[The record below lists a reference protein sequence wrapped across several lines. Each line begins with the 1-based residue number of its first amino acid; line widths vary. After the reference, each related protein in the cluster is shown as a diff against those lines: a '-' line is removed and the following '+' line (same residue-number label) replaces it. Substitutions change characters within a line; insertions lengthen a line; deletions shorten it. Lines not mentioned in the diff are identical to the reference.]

1 MIYNTLCFSFCVQ
14 EKTGESGPDAS
25 WPENGD
31 QWSDKGEEEDDECG
45 LLQEMAEEDEEI
57 DLYNEETFGLATSGD
72 NPDADPLDL
81 LLLGSDNSPTPRSS
95 PPPPPPPPQRSPSPR
110 SSHSPSRPGSRVW
123 PHTPTGRSQRGRA
136 GRGQLFDDPAV
147 VKTVEG
153 RPSLKSLDSAI
164 VDCSLSSYWEDLKS
178 NTWMIAPLKSS
189 RPPAA
194 SLLQDQAIVGVI
206 DGSRHGM
213 VPHVSPNF
221 LSPMQPFSTSRGR
234 RGLPFV
240 GSFNQRCHYQA
251 QKNAMVPCSPFR
263 PQRLFSPQ
271 QQYNQPG
278 GFLSPSHPPPLSIP
292 MPHTHKLMHLQFG
305 TDSPRPAPFYSP
317 SANTIQSFR
326 APGPVAQFHPQHKR
340 LLSQRQQRP
349 HRKPVS
355 WDPYS
360 QIMSDKEKEWIIRL
374 QMIQLQSENPHL
386 DDYYYQEYYQ
396 RMEAK
401 LAEEEFLGDRL
412 KKEPPKLTTPY
423 VTKTLSY
430 IPVVHIEGSL
440 GQVAVSTCFSPRRAI
455 DAVHANTPD
464 EEHKYSRQ
472 QRLEVL
478 STIEKLYIVLLEVE
492 EADKMKATVSDKDE
506 ERQLV
511 QNIKRKVEHL
521 YNELR
526 CTNLLDS
533 GEEFLSCLII
543 SKGKRMLARLLP
555 FLSHDESLHILGVV
569 TKHLP
574 VLMSRDTDEAL
585 PVMYPSLRA
594 VIDRLAFNQLIRILK
609 EFTAA
614 LPDLKDTRLTLACQ
628 NKFGLS
634 LLYALLSQGERILSS
649 DLPMEPSTRDFET
662 WTDTV
667 FHVARQ
673 LSQTILVEPLL
684 LPSNLLTLFC
694 RYLDKRTVHQLK
706 NNLES
711 ATGYL
716 AVAS

>member
-1 MIYNTLCFSFCVQ
+1 MGDSEHP
-14 EKTGESGPDAS
+14 EKTGESVPDAS

-31 QWSDKGEEEDDECG
+31 QWSDSGEEDDECG
-45 LLQEMAEEDEEI
+45 LLQAMAAEDEEI
-57 DLYNEETFGLATSGD
+57 DLYNEETFGLDEATSGD
-72 NPDADPLDL
+72 NPDADPMDL
-81 LLLGSDNSPTPRSS
+81 LLLCSDNSPTPQSS
-95 PPPPPPPPQRSPSPR
+95 PPPPPRSPSPH
-110 SSHSPSRPGSRVW
+110 SSYSPSKPGSRVW
-123 PHTPTGRSQRGRA
+123 PHTPTGWSQRGRA

-153 RPSLKSLDSAI
+153 RRSLKSLDSAI

-178 NTWMIAPLKSS
+178 NT
-189 RPPAA
+189 
-194 SLLQDQAIVGVI
+194 DQAILGVI
-206 DGSRHGM
+206 DGSRHGR
-213 VPHVSPNF
+213 VPPVSPNF
-221 LSPMQPFSTSRGR
+221 LSPMQHFSASWGR
-234 RGLPFV
+234 RGLSFV

-251 QKNAMVPCSPFR
+251 QKNPMVPCSPFR

-278 GFLSPSHPPPLSIP
+278 GFLSPSRPPLSTP
-292 MPHTHKLMHLQFG
+292 MPHTPKLMHHQFG

-317 SANTIQSFR
+317 STNIMQGFR

-349 HRKPVS
+349 HRCGQRALPLLGNAGFLYLNLNVIHRKPVS

-440 GQVAVSTCFSPRRAI
+440 GQVAVSSCFSPRRAI

-464 EEHKYSRQ
+464 EEHKYTRQ

-506 ERQLV
+506 EKRLV
-511 QNIKRKVEHL
+511 QNIQRKVEQL

-533 GEEFLSCLII
+533 GDEFLSCLLI
-543 SKGKRMLARLLP
+543 SKGKRLLARLLR
-555 FLSHDESLHILGVV
+555 FLSHDTSLHILGVV

-585 PVMYPSLRA
+585 PILYPSLRA
-594 VIDRLAFNQLIRILK
+594 VIDRLAFSQLIRILK
-609 EFTAA
+609 EFTAS
-614 LPDLKDTRLTLACQ
+614 LPDSKDTCLTLACQ

-634 LLYALLSQGERILSS
+634 LLYALLSQGEKILSS
-649 DLPMEPSTRDFET
+649 DIPMEPSVGDSEA
-662 WTDTV
+662 WTNTV

-673 LSQTILVEPLL
+673 LSQTTLAEPLL

>member
-1 MIYNTLCFSFCVQ
+1 MRPFS
-14 EKTGESGPDAS
+14 TSRGRM
-25 WPENGD
+25 
-31 QWSDKGEEEDDECG
+31 
-45 LLQEMAEEDEEI
+45 QEMAEEDEEI
-57 DLYNEETFGLATSGD
+57 DLYNEETFGLDEATSGD

-110 SSHSPSRPGSRVW
+110 SSHSPPRPGSRVW
-123 PHTPTGRSQRGRA
+123 PHTPTGGSQRGRA

-153 RPSLKSLDSAI
+153 RPSLK
-164 VDCSLSSYWEDLKS
+164 
-178 NTWMIAPLKSS
+178 WMIAPLKSS

-206 DGSRHGM
+206 DGSRHGR
-213 VPHVSPNF
+213 VPPVSPNF
-221 LSPMQPFSTSRGR
+221 LSPMRPFSTSRGR

-251 QKNAMVPCSPFR
+251 QKNPLVPCSPFR

-271 QQYNQPG
+271 QQYIQPG
-278 GFLSPSHPPPLSIP
+278 GFLSPSRPPPLSIP

-317 SANTIQSFR
+317 STNTMQGFR

-374 QMIQLQSENPHL
+374 QMIQLQSENPGL

-464 EEHKYSRQ
+464 EHKYTRQ

-555 FLSHDESLHILGVV
+555 FLSHDESMHILGVV

-614 LPDLKDTRLTLACQ
+614 LPDSKDTRLTLACQ

-649 DLPMEPSTRDFET
+649 DLPMEPSTGDFES

-706 NNLES
+706 NNLE
-711 ATGYL
+711 
-716 AVAS
+716 

>member
-1 MIYNTLCFSFCVQ
+1 MGDSE
-14 EKTGESGPDAS
+14 EKTGDSVPDAV
-25 WPENGD
+25 WPEDGD
-31 QWSDKGEEEDDECG
+31 QWSDRGEDECG

-57 DLYNEETFGLATSGD
+57 DLYNEETFGLDASVEGQE
-72 NPDADPLDL
+72 ADPMDL
-81 LLLGSDNSPTPRSS
+81 LLLCGENSPTLRSSPRSS
-95 PPPPPPPPQRSPSPR
+95 PSPLSFPSPSKPKPPVQ
-110 SSHSPSRPGSRVW
+110 SHSS
-123 PHTPTGRSQRGRA
+123 TGRSQRGRV

-153 RPSLKSLDSAI
+153 RPSLKSIDSAI
-164 VDCSLSSYWEDLKS
+164 VDCSVSAYWEDLNS
-178 NTWMIAPLKSS
+178 NTWMISS
-189 RPPAA
+189 NRPSAA
-194 SLLQDQAIVGVI
+194 SILQDQAIVGVI
-206 DGSRHGM
+206 DRSGHSR
-213 VPHVSPNF
+213 VPPVSPNF
-221 LSPMQPFSTSRGR
+221 MSPLRPFSTTRGR
-234 RGLPFV
+234 GGQPYV
-240 GSFNQRCHYQA
+240 GAFNPRCRYEA
-251 QKNAMVPCSPFR
+251 PINPMMPSSPFR
-263 PQRLFSPQ
+263 PQRLFTPQ
-271 QQYNQPG
+271 RHYNQPG
-278 GFLSPSHPPPLSIP
+278 GFMSPSHPRLSSPLP
-292 MPHTHKLMHLQFG
+292 LTPKLMHLRFG

-317 SANTIQSFR
+317 SSNIMQGFR
-326 APGPVAQFHPQHKR
+326 PPGPVAQFHPQHKR

-401 LAEEEFLGDRL
+401 LAEEEMLGDRL

-423 VTKTLSY
+423 VTKTDLY

-455 DAVHANTPD
+455 DAVHAHTPD
-464 EEHKYSRQ
+464 EEHKDTRL

-478 STIEKLYIVLLEVE
+478 STVEKLFIVLLEVE
-492 EADKMKATVSDKDE
+492 EAKKIKATVSNKEE
-506 ERQLV
+506 ERRLM
-511 QNIKRKVEHL
+511 QNTQKKVERIYSRL
-521 YNELR
+521 QSPTFSE
-526 CTNLLDS
+526 S
-533 GEEFLSCLII
+533 GEEFLSSLLI
-543 SKGKRMLARLLP
+543 SKGKKMLARLLP
-555 FLSHDESLHILGVV
+555 FLSHDAALNILAAV

-574 VLMSRDTDEAL
+574 ELMSKDTDEAL
-585 PVMYPSLRA
+585 PVLYPSLRT
-594 VIDRLAFNQLIRILK
+594 VVSGLTFSQLIRILK
-609 EFTAA
+609 EFTTP
-614 LPDLKDTRLTLACQ
+614 LPDSKDTRLTLACQ

-634 LLYALLSQGERILSS
+634 LLYALLSHGERLLSS
-649 DLPMEPSTRDFET
+649 ELPMEPSIGDFET

-673 LSQTILVEPLL
+673 LSQTTLVEPLL

-706 NNLES
+706 SNMES

>member
-1 MIYNTLCFSFCVQ
+1 
-14 EKTGESGPDAS
+14 
-25 WPENGD
+25 
-31 QWSDKGEEEDDECG
+31 
-45 LLQEMAEEDEEI
+45 MAEEDEEI
-57 DLYNEETFGLATSGD
+57 DLYNEETFGLDEATSGD

-110 SSHSPSRPGSRVW
+110 SSHSPPRPGSRVW
-123 PHTPTGRSQRGRA
+123 PHTPTGGSQRGRA

-206 DGSRHGM
+206 DGSRHGR
-213 VPHVSPNF
+213 VPPVSPNF
-221 LSPMQPFSTSRGR
+221 LSPMRPFSTSRGR

-251 QKNAMVPCSPFR
+251 QKNPLVPCSPFR

-271 QQYNQPG
+271 QQYIQPG
-278 GFLSPSHPPPLSIP
+278 GFLSPSRPPPLSIP

-317 SANTIQSFR
+317 STNTMQGFR

-374 QMIQLQSENPHL
+374 QMIQLQSENPGL

-464 EEHKYSRQ
+464 EEHKYTRQ

-555 FLSHDESLHILGVV
+555 FLSHDESMHILGVV

-574 VLMSRDTDEAL
+574 VLMSRDTDE
-585 PVMYPSLRA
+585 
-594 VIDRLAFNQLIRILK
+594 LIRILK

-614 LPDLKDTRLTLACQ
+614 LPDSKDTRLTLACQ

-649 DLPMEPSTRDFET
+649 DLPMEPSTGDFES

>member
-1 MIYNTLCFSFCVQ
+1 MGDSEDP
-14 EKTGESGPDAS
+14 EKNREPIPDAV

-31 QWSDKGEEEDDECG
+31 QWSDKGEDDECG

-57 DLYNEETFGLATSGD
+57 DLYNEETFGLDEAVNGD
-72 NPDADPLDL
+72 TPDIDPTDL
-81 LLLGSDNSPTPRSS
+81 LLLSSDSSPTPQSS
-95 PPPPPPPPQRSPSPR
+95 HPPPPPPPPPLPPKSPFTYSTHCPPR
-110 SSHSPSRPGSRVW
+110 PEPHSW
-123 PHTPTGRSQRGRA
+123 PHTPTGRSQRGRG

-147 VKTVEG
+147 VKTVKG
-153 RPSLKSLDSAI
+153 RPSLKSIDSAI
-164 VDCSLSSYWEDLKS
+164 VDCSLSTYWEDLNS
-178 NTWMIAPLKSS
+178 NSWMVAPLKSS
-189 RPPAA
+189 RSPAQTI
-194 SLLQDQAIVGVI
+194 LQDQAIVGVI
-206 DGSRHGM
+206 DRSAHGR
-213 VPHVSPNF
+213 VPPVSPNF
-221 LSPMQPFSTSRGR
+221 LSPMRPFSTSRGR
-234 RGLPFV
+234 RGQPFV

-251 QKNAMVPCSPFR
+251 QKTPMAPCPVFR

-278 GFLSPSHPPPLSIP
+278 GFMSPSRPPLSTS
-292 MPHTHKLMHLQFG
+292 MPRTPKLMHLRFG

-317 SANTIQSFR
+317 SASIMQGLR
-326 APGPVAQFHPQHKR
+326 APGPVVQFHPQHKR
-340 LLSQRQQRP
+340 LLSQRQPRP
-349 HRKPVS
+349 HKKPLS

-396 RMEAK
+396 RMETK
-401 LAEEEFLGDRL
+401 LAEEEYVGDRT

-423 VTKTLSY
+423 VSKNVSY

-455 DAVHANTPD
+455 DAVHASTH
-464 EEHKYSRQ
+464 EEHKDTRQ

-478 STIEKLYIVLLEVE
+478 STIEKLYLILLEVE
-492 EADKMKATVSDKDE
+492 EAEKVKTTVSDKE
-506 ERQLV
+506 EESRLM
-511 QNIKRKVEHL
+511 QNMKRKVEQL

-526 CTNLLDS
+526 CTNLDS
-533 GEEFLSCLII
+533 GEEFLSCLLV
-543 SKGKRMLARLLP
+543 SKGKRLVARLLP
-555 FLSHDESLHILGVV
+555 FLSHDSALHILSTV

-585 PVMYPSLRA
+585 PILYPSLRA
-594 VIDRLAFNQLIRILK
+594 VINGLVFSQLIRILK
-609 EFTAA
+609 EFTAL
-614 LPDLKDTRLTLACQ
+614 LPDSQDTRLTLACQ

-634 LLYALLSQGERILSS
+634 LLYALLSQGERLLSS
-649 DLPMEPSTRDFET
+649 DLPMEPSIGDFET

-673 LSQTILVEPLL
+673 LSQTSLVEPLL

-706 NNLES
+706 NNMES

>member
-1 MIYNTLCFSFCVQ
+1 MDDSEHP
-14 EKTGESGPDAS
+14 EKTGESVPDAS

-31 QWSDKGEEEDDECG
+31 QWSDKGEEEEDDECG

-57 DLYNEETFGLATSGD
+57 DLYNEETFGLDEATSGD
-72 NPDADPLDL
+72 NPAADPMDL
-81 LLLGSDNSPTPRSS
+81 LLLCSDNSPTPQSS
-95 PPPPPPPPQRSPSPR
+95 PPPPPISPSPH

-123 PHTPTGRSQRGRA
+123 PRTPTGRSQRGRA

-164 VDCSLSSYWEDLKS
+164 VDCSLSSYWEDLNS
-178 NTWMIAPLKSS
+178 NTWMIAPQKSS

-194 SLLQDQAIVGVI
+194 SILQDQAIVGVI
-206 DGSRHGM
+206 DRSRHSR
-213 VPHVSPNF
+213 VPPVSPNF
-221 LSPMQPFSTSRGR
+221 LSPMRPFSTSRGR
-234 RGLPFV
+234 RGPPFV
-240 GSFNQRCHYQA
+240 GSFNQRCHYQ
-251 QKNAMVPCSPFR
+251 
-263 PQRLFSPQ
+263 
-271 QQYNQPG
+271 PG
-278 GFLSPSHPPPLSIP
+278 GFLSPSRPPLSTP
-292 MPHTHKLMHLQFG
+292 MPHTPKLMHLQFG

-317 SANTIQSFR
+317 STNIMQGFR

-349 HRKPVS
+349 HKKPVS

-360 QIMSDKEKEWIIRL
+360 QIMTDKEKEWIIRL
-374 QMIQLQSENPHL
+374 QMIQLQSKNPHL

-396 RMEAK
+396 RIEAK

-423 VTKTLSY
+423 VTKALSY

-455 DAVHANTPD
+455 DAVHANTSD
-464 EEHKYSRQ
+464 EEHKDTRQ

-492 EADKMKATVSDKDE
+492 EANKMKATVSDKDE
-506 ERQLV
+506 ERQLM
-511 QNIKRKVEHL
+511 QNIKRKVDQL

-533 GEEFLSCLII
+533 GEEFISCLLI
-543 SKGKRMLARLLP
+543 SKGKSMLARLLP
-555 FLSHDESLHILGVV
+555 FLSHDASLHILGVV
-569 TKHLP
+569 TKNLP
-574 VLMSRDTDEAL
+574 VLMSKDTDEAL
-585 PVMYPSLRA
+585 PVLYPTLRA
-594 VIDRLAFNQLIRILK
+594 VIDRLAFSQLIRILK
-609 EFTAA
+609 EFTAT
-614 LPDLKDTRLTLACQ
+614 LPDSKDTRLTLACQ

-634 LLYALLSQGERILSS
+634 LLYALLSQGERLLSS
-649 DLPMEPSTRDFET
+649 DLPMEPSIGDFET

-673 LSQTILVEPLL
+673 LSQTTLVEPLL

-706 NNLES
+706 NNMES

>member
-1 MIYNTLCFSFCVQ
+1 MGDSERP

-240 GSFNQRCHYQA
+240 GSFNQRCHYQ
-251 QKNAMVPCSPFR
+251 
-263 PQRLFSPQ
+263 
-271 QQYNQPG
+271 PG

-464 EEHKYSRQ
+464 EHKYSRQ

-706 NNLES
+706 NNLE
-711 ATGYL
+711 
-716 AVAS
+716 

>member
-1 MIYNTLCFSFCVQ
+1 
-14 EKTGESGPDAS
+14 
-25 WPENGD
+25 
-31 QWSDKGEEEDDECG
+31 
-45 LLQEMAEEDEEI
+45 MAEEDEEI
-57 DLYNEETFGLATSGD
+57 DLYNEETFGLDEATSGD

-110 SSHSPSRPGSRVW
+110 SSHSPPRPGSRVW
-123 PHTPTGRSQRGRA
+123 PHTPTGGSQRGRA

-206 DGSRHGM
+206 DGSRHGR
-213 VPHVSPNF
+213 VPPVSPNF
-221 LSPMQPFSTSRGR
+221 LSPMRPFSTSRGR

-251 QKNAMVPCSPFR
+251 QKNPLVPCSPFR

-271 QQYNQPG
+271 QQYIQPG
-278 GFLSPSHPPPLSIP
+278 GFLSPSRPPPLSIP

-317 SANTIQSFR
+317 STNTMQGFR

-374 QMIQLQSENPHL
+374 QMIQLQSENPGL

-464 EEHKYSRQ
+464 E
-472 QRLEVL
+472 
-478 STIEKLYIVLLEVE
+478 LYIVLLEVE

-555 FLSHDESLHILGVV
+555 FLSHDESMHILGVV

-614 LPDLKDTRLTLACQ
+614 LPDSKDTRLTLACQ

-649 DLPMEPSTRDFET
+649 DLPMEPSTGDFES